1 MLNLKNNT
9 KQSKVIDTKKRL
21 VAARGR
27 GQSVGET
34 GEGGQKAKIKKNNF
48 Q

>member
-9 KQSKVIDTKKRL
+9 KQSKVIDIKKQL
-21 VAARGR
+21 VAAIGG
-27 GQSVGET
+27 GQSVGQM